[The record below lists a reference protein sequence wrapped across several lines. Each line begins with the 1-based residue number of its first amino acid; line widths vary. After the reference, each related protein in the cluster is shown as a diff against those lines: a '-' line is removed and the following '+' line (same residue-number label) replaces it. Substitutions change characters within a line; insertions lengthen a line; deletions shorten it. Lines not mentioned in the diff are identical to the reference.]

1 MADPD
6 LADDLRAWQQWHKP
20 GREPEMR
27 YAAKTDTTHA
37 EIRDAL
43 RQLGWHVIDTSKCG
57 GFVDLV
63 VRRGESVYLIECKTP
78 LSKAGRV
85 EKTPGQ
91 QKLEDAGWTIHYLAS
106 VEQALDWARER
117 R

>member
-1 MADPD
+1 MP
-6 LADDLRAWQQWHKP
+6 
-20 GREPEMR
+20 R
-27 YAAKTDTTHA
+27 YAAKVDTTHI
-37 EIRDAL
+37 EIREAL
-43 RQLGWHVIDTSKCG
+43 RALPGWHVIDTSKCG

-63 VRRGESVYLIECKTP
+63 ARRRGNLFLIECKTP
-78 LSKAGRV
+78 QSKAGRI

-106 VEQALDWARER
+106 VEQALDWAKER